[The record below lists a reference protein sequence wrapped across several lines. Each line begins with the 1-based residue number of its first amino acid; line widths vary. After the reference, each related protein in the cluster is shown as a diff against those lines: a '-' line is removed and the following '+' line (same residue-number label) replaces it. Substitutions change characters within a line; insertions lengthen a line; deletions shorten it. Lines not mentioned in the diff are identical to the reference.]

1 MHSRIFE
8 ILPIDYKNDDWQNE
22 IPSWWEEEYA
32 DYVDEITDKKGIAD
46 SIECF
51 LSDEIVK
58 NKTVTFTK
66 NCLKKNWIK
75 FKESLDK
82 TVESATEDKF
92 MSVDGELSWE
102 LYNLKISYN
111 DDGGVWFMD
120 KEGDMYTKMDMERL
134 GGTFKIGRVWD
145 YHF

>member
-1 MHSRIFE
+1 
-8 ILPIDYKNDDWQNE
+8 
-22 IPSWWEEEYA
+22 
-32 DYVDEITDKKGIAD
+32 
-46 SIECF
+46 
-51 LSDEIVK
+51 
-58 NKTVTFTK
+58 
-66 NCLKKNWIK
+66 
-75 FKESLDK
+75 
-82 TVESATEDKF
+82 

>member
-22 IPSWWEEEYA
+22 IPGWWEEEYA

-51 LSDEIVK
+51 LSDEDV
-58 NKTVTFTK
+58 NERTVTFTK

-120 KEGDMYTKMDMERL
+120 KEGDMFTKMDMERL
-134 GGTFKIGRVWD
+134 GGTFKIRRVWD